1 MIRNVATILVIGRVK
16 INDVT
21 RFQQSYA
28 AGVKF
33 LSCKGMR
40 DRQAY
45 QILMTPNSDLR
56 GR

>member
-16 INDVT
+16 INDVIG
-21 RFQQSYA
+21 FQQSYT